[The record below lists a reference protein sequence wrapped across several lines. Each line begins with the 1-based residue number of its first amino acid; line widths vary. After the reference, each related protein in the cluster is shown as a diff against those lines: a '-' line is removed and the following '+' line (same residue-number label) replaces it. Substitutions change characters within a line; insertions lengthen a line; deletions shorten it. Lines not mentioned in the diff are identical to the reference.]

1 MRAFNRLL
9 LAGTSPLAILIAG
22 ASGAWA
28 WDIPVDA
35 QVVVT
40 TSPHTSNS
48 DVTGPASTAGTD
60 GDTATVPHGNS
71 AYTSAAISVE
81 ANDAVLNIT
90 GGTVT
95 GGTGGKGGNAAT
107 GAYNGGDGGDSA
119 GVYVGS
125 DYSGAKINISSGALV
140 QGGTSGNGGDAGGA
154 GGEAGWSGGSV
165 GVDVRGA
172 TGTVTNSGTI
182 KGGTAGT
189 DGAANGGTEANP
201 DVTRTAAVV
210 FSGEGA
216 AMDGKLFNNA
226 TGKILGNGGYGVVAA
241 AAGVR
246 IENDGEIS
254 ATAGQSAIY
263 VTSTAAADQDGKSY
277 SPTLVENRGTIT
289 GGSGRKAQSETNA
302 GAGVMADSDAL
313 AGLSVYNV
321 GTITGGAGGSGY
333 GAGYAVDVQS
343 SNHNTI
349 TNFGTLA
356 AGAANGSALPRIALA
371 FDQAGSKVLL
381 DNYQDD
387 ALGYFGTID
396 GGIVASQHG
405 DQMTFYGGK
414 LDGSIYGLAQ
424 DASTLKG
431 TGADVSFYTRPTIVT
446 GNIGAA
452 FGTSISAGG
461 NTLYFGP
468 VNTVSLVNGGSIQ
481 FTGDTHIHAGDLSF
495 SNSGGLNLGTHKIT
509 FHDYYDQLHTNQVTT
524 GTLSYRTTIDATTGK
539 HGYFIYTP
547 GISMADTNMLN
558 FSAQIVPTVVGSVA
572 AGSKYVIIQDT
583 KGREVVQ
590 LPSVVNGGGYRWT
603 VASVT
608 GNGETDT
615 DGVNYGTGSTNVVI
629 TADKLNAAG
638 SATGTGGAGV
648 RALATYSGNDAG
660 LQALSQAV
668 NNLTNDADIKKA
680 GAQLRPESTVNT
692 AQASMGAVTQA
703 LGTIQVR
710 TDAVRVAASEGGSGI
725 SSGETLKGL
734 GVWGQVFGATA
745 SQDDRGEVSGYDS
758 DTYGL
763 AFGGDFQVLD
773 PLRVGLSFAYAQT
786 NVDSTGDRSG
796 SGQDINSYITSLY
809 STYSGKG
816 WYVDGALTWG
826 IHKYDATR
834 HVAISGAAAQS
845 LKADY
850 SGQQYG
856 AKMEGGLPLAVGPA
870 VVTPLASL
878 AYNNLHQDA
887 YSESGGSAAL
897 RVNSS
902 STDSI
907 RSGLGAKASAKV
919 ATLGNWEVRPNGRA
933 VWYHEFNKS
942 SPEQTSSYVAGG
954 SAFTTPGND
963 AATEHFNLGL
973 GVDIASVRNTTISA
987 KYDADLA
994 DKYVGHSA
1002 SLQLRTE
1009 F

>member
-22 ASGAWA
+22 ALASPALA
-28 WDIPVDA
+28 EDVPPK
-35 QVVVT
+35 VVHAGETLT
-40 TSPHTSNS
+40 TGGFQGQGKSSSIGTPY
-48 DVTGPASTAGTD
+48 GESTAAILVDGANAIVTVESGTVSAGQGGTGAAAVD
-60 GDTATVPHGNS
+60 GVSVAGNGGESDGIHLYGNVAAGSQITV
-71 AYTSAAISVE
+71 AQ
-81 ANDAVLNIT
+81 DA
-90 GGTVT
+90 TVT
-95 GGTGGKGGNAAT
+95 GG
-107 GAYNGGDGGDSA
+107 
-119 GVYVGS
+119 
-125 DYSGAKINISSGALV
+125 I
-140 QGGTSGNGGDAGGA
+140 GGTGGA
-154 GGEAGWSGGSV
+154 GTEAGALSGLGGGSY
-165 GVDVRGA
+165 GIKVDGADNVRI
-172 TGTVTNSGTI
+172 TNSGTI
-182 KGGTAGT
+182 TTGAQGIDGAGT
-189 DGAANGGTEANP
+189 PLSGSM
-201 DVTRTAAVV
+201 VSAAVSLANQGRNAV
-210 FSGEGA
+210 TGNT
-216 AMDGKLFNNA
+216 LINTA
-226 TGKILGNGGYGVVAA
+226 TGRILGNGGYGVVTDANAA
-241 AAGVR
+241 Y

-254 ATAGQSAIY
+254 TTRGQDAIY
-263 VTSTAAADQDGKSY
+263 IRGTDAADQNGLTI
-277 SPTLVENRGTIT
+277 SPTFILNRGTIT
-289 GGSGRKAQSETNA
+289 GGSGRRWGDEMMA
-302 GAGVMADSDAL
+302 GTAIAAGEDSHAGV
-313 AGLSVYNV
+313 SVYNV
-321 GTITGGAGGSGY
+321 GVITGGAGGSDLG
-333 GAGYAVDVQS
+333 GGLALDIQS
-343 SNHNTI
+343 SGRITI
-349 TNFGTLA
+349 DNFGTLA
-356 AGAANGSALPRIALA
+356 AGAANGSSLPRLALA
-371 FDQAGSKVLL
+371 FDQAGSQVWLA
-381 DNYQDD
+381 NYQDD
-387 ALGYFGTID
+387 EEGFFGTID
-396 GGIVASQHG
+396 GSIITSQHN
-405 DQMTFYGGK
+405 DHIAFYGGM
-414 LDGSIYGLAQ
+414 LNGSIYGLAQ
-424 DASTLKG
+424 DATSLDEG
-431 TGADVSFYTRPTIVT
+431 GADVSFHFRPTIVT

-452 FGTSISAGG
+452 YGSSLVAVDGAPD
-461 NTLYFGP
+461 FGP
-468 VNTVSLVNGGSIQ
+468 VRSVSLVDGGTII
-481 FTGDTHIHAGDLSF
+481 FTGDSDIHAGAL
-495 SNSGGLNLGTHKIT
+495 NITNGGGLGLGAYKVT
-509 FHDYYDQLHTNQVTT
+509 FHDYNTQTQSVS
-524 GTLSYRTTIDATTGK
+524 GTLVLFTAIDANTGK
-539 HGYFIYTP
+539 HGYFVYTT
-547 GISMADTNMLN
+547 GAGANARATFLDQNT
-558 FSAQIVPTVVGSVA
+558 QIVPIVLGRVSTGA
-572 AGSKYVIIQDT
+572 QYVIIQDSA
-583 KGREVVQ
+583 GRSVANM
-590 LPSVVNGGGYRWT
+590 PSVVNGGGYTWA
-603 VASVT
+603 VSSVT
-608 GNGETDT
+608 GSGQSDT
-615 DGVNYGTGSTNVVI
+615 DGVVMANNTTNVVI
-629 TADKLNAAG
+629 TATNLNAAG
-638 SATGTGGAGV
+638 AATGTGGAGV

-668 NNLTNDADIKKA
+668 NNLTSDADIKKA

-734 GVWGQVFGATA
+734 GVWGQAFGATA

-809 STYSGKG
+809 GTYSGKG
-816 WYVDGALTWG
+816 WYVDGTLTWG

-834 HVAISGAAAQS
+834 HVAIAGAAAQS

-856 AKMEGGLPLAVGPA
+856 AKVESGLPLAVGPT
-870 VVTPLASL
+870 VVTPLVSL

-954 SAFTTPGND
+954 SSFTTPGND